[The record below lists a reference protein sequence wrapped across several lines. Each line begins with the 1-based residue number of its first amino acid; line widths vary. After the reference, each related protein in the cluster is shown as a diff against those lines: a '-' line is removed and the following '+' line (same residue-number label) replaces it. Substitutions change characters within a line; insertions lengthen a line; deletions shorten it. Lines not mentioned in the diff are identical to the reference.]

1 VPHVLDIIIS
11 INESHPRQLPII
23 VEYFVD
29 EQTYFYAILI
39 HVAIAIYAGSMTLA
53 AIATMFILSMLHACA
68 MFEIAR

>member
-1 VPHVLDIIIS
+1 
-11 INESHPRQLPII
+11 LPII

>member
-1 VPHVLDIIIS
+1 MPHILDIIIP
-11 INESHPRQLPII
+11 INKSHLRQLPII

-39 HVAIAIYAGSMTLA
+39 HIAIAIYAGSVTLA
-53 AIATMFILSMLHACA
+53 AIATMLILFILHACA